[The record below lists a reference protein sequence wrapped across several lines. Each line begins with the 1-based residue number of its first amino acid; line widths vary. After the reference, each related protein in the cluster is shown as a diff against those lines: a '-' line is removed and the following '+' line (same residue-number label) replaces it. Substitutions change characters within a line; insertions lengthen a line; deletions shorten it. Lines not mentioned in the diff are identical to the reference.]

1 MINEVNPRSTTRIA
15 ASAKHR
21 RGRIAPSGNYTDLII
36 RQDQMP
42 GKSPEFTEAM
52 KYLLDREQVKSAVF
66 RGYARVGN
74 DHPIS
79 PGSRYFN
86 ADLPQ
91 RAYDPEKAKFL
102 LKKAGMEK
110 ITMAV
115 AASPAATGSVDIAV
129 LLQQSACRA
138 MATGPTTG

>member
-1 MINEVNPRSTTRIA
+1 
-15 ASAKHR
+15 
-21 RGRIAPSGNYTDLII
+21 
-36 RQDQMP
+36 
-42 GKSPEFTEAM
+42 AM

-74 DHPIS
+74 DHPIA

-129 LLQQSACRA
+129 LLQQSAKQAGLTLNVNRLPSD
-138 MATGPTTG
+138 GYWSNHW